1 MSNLL
6 SLFGEE
12 ALDGLEIF
20 CAGKLAM
27 LLDEAHS
34 VAHGVSTAIR
44 VARDNSVRSELDG
57 TGLCSNDVDALLA
70 LAGFAASTLEERI
83 GSLVDAAGEL
93 GRTLDGAPQQ

>member
-6 SLFGEE
+6 SLFDEQT
-12 ALDGLEIF
+12 LDGLEVL

-34 VAHGVSTAIR
+34 VARGVSTAIR
-44 VARDNSVRSELDG
+44 VARDSSVQRELDG

-70 LAGFAASTLEERI
+70 LAGFAVSTLEERI
-83 GSLVDAAGEL
+83 EALTDEACTIGG
-93 GRTLDGAPQQ
+93 GA